1 VITKIRGI
9 QRYSMGGIGG
19 FVARAQAGGA
29 GNLLTTSLKG
39 MTSGIWYG
47 ESFISLCNTVGAA
60 IGLLALAV
68 GVVVGAFK
76 FMTASLNST
85 EAGSQKLAK

>member
-1 VITKIRGI
+1 V
-9 QRYSMGGIGG
+9 QE
-19 FVARAQAGGA
+19 AGGA
-29 GNLLTTSLKG
+29 GNLLTTLKG
-39 MTSGIWYG
+39 MTSGVYG
-47 ESFISLCNTVGAA
+47 MVTSLLATPVGAA

-85 EAGSQKLAK
+85 EAGSKNWQSNSYNNWCVSRAI

>member
-1 VITKIRGI
+1 MVK
-9 QRYSMGGIGG
+9 
-19 FVARAQAGGA
+19 A
-29 GNLLTTSLKG
+29 SLVF
-39 MTSGIWYG
+39 S
-47 ESFISLCNTVGAA
+47 NTVGAA

>member
-1 VITKIRGI
+1 LV
-9 QRYSMGGIGG
+9 
-19 FVARAQAGGA
+19 
-29 GNLLTTSLKG
+29 
-39 MTSGIWYG
+39 
-47 ESFISLCNTVGAA
+47 AA

-85 EAGSQKLAK
+85 EAGSQN

>member
-1 VITKIRGI
+1 
-9 QRYSMGGIGG
+9 
-19 FVARAQAGGA
+19 
-29 GNLLTTSLKG
+29 
-39 MTSGIWYG
+39 MTSGVYG
-47 ESFISLCNTVGAA
+47 MVKLLVFLTPVGAA

-85 EAGSQKLAK
+85 EAGSQK

>member
-1 VITKIRGI
+1 
-9 QRYSMGGIGG
+9 
-19 FVARAQAGGA
+19 
-29 GNLLTTSLKG
+29 
-39 MTSGIWYG
+39 MTSGVYG
-47 ESFISLCNTVGAA
+47 MVKASLVFLATPVGAA
-60 IGLLALAV
+60 IGLSLAV

>member
-1 VITKIRGI
+1 
-9 QRYSMGGIGG
+9 
-19 FVARAQAGGA
+19 
-29 GNLLTTSLKG
+29 

-47 ESFISLCNTVGAA
+47 ESFISLLATPVGAA

-76 FMTASLNST
+76 FMTASINST
-85 EAGSQKLAK
+85 EAGSQN